1 MLSPE
6 ELQRLL
12 ELAKREIQALKKAA
26 LTNTTTSTAV
36 SAVAG
41 SYSCTHCGVMNT
53 NAAGVTSN
61 LPASRVSFSRLQL
74 VDSAVTTPRS
84 TCTGASADSN
94 SELPHTTEAT
104 LATEAVEGALL
115 DVTDNTVEVT
125 TPTISAI
132 KNSDPALVIQK
143 KGVEKREEVDRQEL
157 VELRVRVQELEGELV
172 AVKMK

>member
-1 MLSPE
+1 MLPPE

-26 LTNTTTSTAV
+26 FTNTNTTTAF

-53 NAAGVTSN
+53 NTTGVASN

-74 VDSAVTTPRS
+74 IDSAVTTPRS

-94 SELPHTTEAT
+94 SELPNT
-104 LATEAVEGALL
+104 LPGVIAAEAVEDAL
-115 DVTDNTVEVT
+115 VEVADNKIGAT
-125 TPTISAI
+125 TPTVLAI
-132 KNSDPALVIQK
+132 KDSDAAVVNQK
-143 KGVEKREEVDRQEL
+143 KGVEKREEADRQEL